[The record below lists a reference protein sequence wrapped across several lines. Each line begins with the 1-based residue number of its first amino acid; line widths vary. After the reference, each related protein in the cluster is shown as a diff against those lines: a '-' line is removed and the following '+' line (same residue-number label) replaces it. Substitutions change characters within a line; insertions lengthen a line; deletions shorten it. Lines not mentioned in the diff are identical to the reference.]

1 MSRKILGL
9 VLALSLLAAACG
21 SDDDTA
27 AEVVETV
34 EDAVAQTDAVTQTEA
49 VAELGT
55 VVDVAVGAGDFTTL
69 VAALTEAQLVDTL
82 SGDGPFT
89 VLAPTDEAFAAAL
102 EALGLTA
109 EELLASPDLARILT
123 YHVIP
128 GKNLAA
134 AVIGLDGQDVA
145 TVNGATVAVSVV
157 DGSVMINEATVTATD
172 IDASNGVIHVIDSVL
187 LPPS

>member
-1 MSRKILGL
+1 MTTKSMPAKRTLRS
-9 VLALSLLAAACG
+9 VLALFLAFSLFGAACG
-21 SDDDTA
+21 GDEAETTTPVSGDETA
-27 AEVVETV
+27 EPE
-34 EDAVAQTDAVTQTEA
+34 EA
-49 VAELGT
+49 GT

-69 VAALTEAQLVDTL
+69 VAAVTEAGLVETL

-102 EALGLTA
+102 EALEMTA
-109 EELLASPDLARILT
+109 EELLASPDLAAILT

-128 GKNLAA
+128 GKNLAE

-157 DGSVMINEATVTATD
+157 DGSVMINDATVTATD

-187 LPPS
+187 LPPA